1 MPRLST
7 HIANR
12 KPTAIRRAGLL
23 FAERRDGC
31 ESISVAEGNVSL
43 PMHPAMIKRLHN
55 LNAPG
60 SPFSQGVV
68 RYTQTVGLPE
78 TREAFKKVI
87 RASGCDTEGLNV
99 QITSGGS
106 QAMELLTIACSG
118 KAGDDDMPLL
128 LIDAAY
134 TNYRYFA
141 KRLGRRVFSFP
152 RRLNRDG
159 QFTLPDI
166 EEIEDLIQKER
177 PNALV
182 VIPYDNPTGQL
193 YTQEMMVSLAK
204 LCVKY
209 DMWMISDEAY
219 RELYYVEG
227 GRAVSIWNIS
237 EEEVPGLRGLRVSIE
252 TASKVWNGCGL
263 RLGALVTDNAKLY
276 SSLLAENTV
285 NLCTNAI
292 SQYIFGALNELS
304 LEELQAWF
312 VKQRG
317 YYKPLIKKFSR
328 DMYEA
333 LPGVILGST
342 DASLYTVVD
351 FRDLVNEKFCIEDF
365 VVWCASEGFVEE
377 DGKKVT
383 VLCAPMPEFYNAESM
398 EENLGRTQVRIAFI
412 EKPEKMARIPGLLG
426 KLFTQ
431 YLNAHPEL
439 KK

>member
-23 FAERRDGC
+23 FVERKDGC
-31 ESISVAEGNVSL
+31 EAISVAEGNVSL
-43 PMHPAMIKRLHN
+43 QMHPAMIKRLHN
-55 LNAPG
+55 LQAPG
-60 SPFSQGVV
+60 SPFAQGVV
-68 RYTQTVGLPE
+68 RYTPTIGLPE
-78 TREAFKKVI
+78 AREAFLKI
-87 RASGCDTEGLNV
+87 LRASGCDTEGLSI

-118 KAGDDDMPLL
+118 RSGEDDMPLL

-141 KRLGRRVFSFP
+141 KRLGRRVLSFP
-152 RRLNRDG
+152 RRLNDDG

-166 EEIEDLIQKER
+166 EEIEALIQKER

-193 YTQEMMVSLAK
+193 YTHEMLINLAK

-219 RELYYVEG
+219 RELYYIEG
-227 GRAVSIWNIS
+227 GRVVSIWNIS
-237 EEEVPGLRGLRVSIE
+237 EEEVPGLRGLRVSVE

-263 RLGALVTDNAKLY
+263 RLGALITDNAKLH

-285 NLCTNAI
+285 NLCSNAI
-292 SQYIFGALNELS
+292 SQYVFGALSELS
-304 LEELQAWF
+304 LEELRQWF
-312 VKQRG
+312 VRQRG
-317 YYKPLIKKFSR
+317 YYKPLIKKFIH

-333 LPGVILGST
+333 LPGVIVGST

-351 FRDLVNEKFCIEDF
+351 FRNLVNESFNIEDF
-365 VVWCASEGFVEE
+365 VVWCASVGYAEE
-377 DGKKVT
+377 DGKRVT
-383 VLCAPMPEFYNAESM
+383 VLTAPMPEFYNAEDM
-398 EENLGRTQVRIAFI
+398 QDNLGRTQIRVAFI

-426 KLFTQ
+426 KLFRQ
-431 YLNAHPEL
+431 YLQTHPEI